1 MRFVVHVRLIAV
13 SIALFSLA
21 ALANPAWANSGPDNK
36 YCQVGNH
43 PTFGDHDGPAA
54 LPQACIYTAESAT
67 PSGGKVVNVK
77 AGGDL
82 QSAFNSVQCGDTI
95 TIDPGATLVGTFH
108 LNGNKCDANHWIT
121 IRTSAPDSSLP
132 PEGTRLTPCYA
143 GVASLPGR
151 PDYSCSKAQRVIP
164 QISSPKTMPAIQLR
178 DGASHIRFVGLEIT
192 RNAET
197 GFIGPLIG
205 VEKDYQA
212 NNIIVDRS
220 WVHGSKQDDTASA
233 IDFDGITYG
242 AVIDSYL
249 SDFHCVYHGN
259 GCTDAHAVGGGNSTN
274 AGGPY
279 KIVNNYIEASGEN
292 IMFGGGHATAT
303 PADIEIRRNHMYK
316 PMIWMKGQQGYVGGK
331 NGNPFAVLN
340 LSELKN
346 AQRVL
351 FEGNVMENSWGG
363 FTQNGAVILLTPKSQ
378 YNKSKKQGVC
388 PDCQVTDITI
398 RYSRASHSGRG
409 IAIAAGLTGEPKGKY
424 QAKAAGRYSI
434 HDVTMDDID
443 ADKYHGG
450 GSLFEILNTWPKNG
464 LNSILI
470 EHVTAFGD
478 PSSSMLFITNPTNLP
493 KIPDVGFTNNLLLAG
508 RYPIWSAGGDNP
520 CANSVYPKANL
531 DNCFASYAFT
541 TNGIIGSPDQ
551 YPPSK
556 WPANNMFPANPQ
568 AVQFVNYNGGNGG
581 DYHLLSSSPYRNAGS
596 DGKDLGADI
605 DSILADTDGVE

>member
-1 MRFVVHVRLIAV
+1 MRSPAFAIAILVFTFCIARLEPVWASAV
-13 SIALFSLA
+13 
-21 ALANPAWANSGPDNK
+21 PDNR

-43 PTFGDHDGPAA
+43 AIFGKSDGPAA

-67 PSGGKVVNVK
+67 PSPGKVISVQVGN
-77 AGGDL
+77 DL
-82 QSAFNSVQCGDTI
+82 QAALNAAKCGDTI
-95 TIDPGATLVGTFH
+95 SIDPSAMLVGTFH
-108 LNGNKCDANHWIT
+108 LNANTCDDNHWIT

-151 PDYSCSKAQRVIP
+151 PTYSCSKAQRVIP
-164 QISSPKTMPAIQLR
+164 QISSPQISPAFQLR
-178 DGASHIRFVGLEIT
+178 DGANHYRLIGLEIT
-192 RNAET
+192 RNPGT
-197 GFIGPLIG
+197 GFIGPLVG
-205 VEKDYQA
+205 VEKDDQA

-220 WVHGSKQDDTASA
+220 WVHGSMQDDTETAVGL
-233 IDFDGITYG
+233 DGMTFA

-249 SDFHCVYHGN
+249 SDFHCTSHTGA
-259 GCTDAHAVGGGNSTN
+259 CSDAHAVAGGTGDQP
-274 AGGPY
+274 GGPY

-292 IMFGGGHATAT
+292 VMFGGGQATTT
-303 PADIEIRRNHMYK
+303 PSDIEIRRNHMYK
-316 PMIWMKGQQGYVGGK
+316 PLIWRKGQQGFVGGK
-331 NGNPFAVLN
+331 DGRPFAVLN

-363 FTQNGAVILLTPKSQ
+363 FSQNGAVILLTPKSQ
-378 YNKSKKQGVC
+378 YNKSKHAGVC

-398 RYSRASHSGRG
+398 RYSRSSHSGRG

-424 QAKAAGRYSI
+424 QAKAAARYSI
-434 HDVTMDDID
+434 HDITMDDID
-443 ADKYHGG
+443 AAKYNGG
-450 GSLFEILNTWPKNG
+450 GGLFQIFNTWPKNG

-478 PSSSMLFITNPTNLP
+478 PSSSMLVITNPTNLP
-493 KIPDVGFTNNLLLAG
+493 KMPDVGFANNLLLSG
-508 RYPIWSAGGDNP
+508 QYPIWNDGGGNP
-520 CANSVYPKANL
+520 CANSSYPKQNL

-541 TNGIIGSPDQ
+541 KNGIISAPQQ

-556 WPANNMFPANPQ
+556 WPANNMFPADP
-568 AVQFVNYNGGNGG
+568 AGVQFVNYNGGDGG
-581 DYHLLSSSPYRNAGS
+581 DYHLLSSSPYKNTGS

-605 DSILADTDGVE
+605 DTVLLDTEGVE

>member
-1 MRFVVHVRLIAV
+1 MRSAVFFVAILVFASCIA
-13 SIALFSLA
+13 
-21 ALANPAWANSGPDNK
+21 PPQQAWASSGPDNK
-36 YCQVGNH
+36 YCQAGNH
-43 PTFGDHDGPAA
+43 PTFGDHDGPAT

-67 PSGGKVVNVK
+67 PSSGKTISVK
-77 AGGDL
+77 AGADF
-82 QSAFNSVQCGDTI
+82 QSAINSAQCGDTI
-95 TIDPGATLVGTFH
+95 SIDPSATLVGIFH
-108 LNGNKCDANHWIT
+108 LNANKCDASHWIT

-151 PDYSCSKAQRVIP
+151 PDYSCSKPQRVIP
-164 QISSPKTMPAIQLR
+164 QISSPKTSPAFQLQN
-178 DGASHIRFVGLEIT
+178 GASHYRLIGLEIT
-192 RNAET
+192 RNAGT

-233 IDFDGITYG
+233 IGLDGMTFAAI
-242 AVIDSYL
+242 IDSYL
-249 SDFHCVYHGN
+249 SDFHCTYKSP
-259 GCTDAHAVGGGNSTN
+259 GCTDAHAVGGGNSEQP
-274 AGGPY
+274 GGPY
-279 KIVNNYIEASGEN
+279 KIVNNYLEASGEN
-292 IMFGGGHATAT
+292 IMFGGGHATTT

-378 YNKSKKQGVC
+378 YSPRQHVGVC

-398 RYSRASHSGRG
+398 RYSRTSHSGKG

-424 QAKAAGRYSI
+424 QAKAAARYSI
-434 HDVTMDDID
+434 HDITMDDIE

-450 GSLFEILNTWPKNG
+450 GGLFEILNTWPKNG
-464 LNSILI
+464 LNSVLI

-478 PSSSMLFITNPTNLP
+478 PGSSMLFIANPTNLP
-493 KIPDVGFTNNLLLAG
+493 KIPNIGFTNNLLLSG
-508 RYPIWSAGGDNP
+508 RYPIWNDGGDNP
-520 CANSVYPKANL
+520 CANSVYPKQNL

-541 TNGIIGSPDQ
+541 TNGIISDPEQ

-556 WPANNMFPANPQ
+556 WPANNMFPANPD
-568 AVQFVNYNGGNGG
+568 AVQFVNYDGGNGG
-581 DYHLLSSSPYRNAGS
+581 DYHLLSSSPYKNAGS

-605 DSILADTDGVE
+605 DTILADTDGVE

>member
-1 MRFVVHVRLIAV
+1 MRSAISLLAV
-13 SIALFSLA
+13 LVFASCIVPPQS
-21 ALANPAWANSGPDNK
+21 AWASSGPDNK
-36 YCQVGNH
+36 YCQAGNH
-43 PTFGDHDGPAA
+43 PIFGDHDGPAT
-54 LPQACIYTAESAT
+54 LPQSCIYTAESAT
-67 PSGGKVVNVK
+67 PSPGKIISVR

-82 QSAFNSVQCGDTI
+82 QSALNSAQCGDTI
-95 TIDPGATLVGTFH
+95 SIDPSTTLVGIFH
-108 LNGNKCDANHWIT
+108 LNANQCDANHWIT
-121 IRTSAPDSSLP
+121 IRTAAPDSSLP

-151 PDYSCSKAQRVIP
+151 PDYSCSKPQRVIP
-164 QISSPKTMPAIQLR
+164 QISSPKTSPAFQLQN
-178 DGASHIRFVGLEIT
+178 GASHYRLIGLEIT
-192 RNAET
+192 RNAGT

-233 IDFDGITYG
+233 ISVDGMTFA

-249 SDFHCVYHGN
+249 SDFHCTYQSG
-259 GCTDAHAVGGGNSTN
+259 GCTDAHAVGGGNSEQ

-279 KIVNNYIEASGEN
+279 KIVNNYLEASGEN
-292 IMFGGGHATAT
+292 ILFGGGHATTT

-316 PMIWMKGQQGYVGGK
+316 PMIWMKGQPGYVGGK

-363 FTQNGAVILLTPKSQ
+363 FTQKGAVILLTPKSQ
-378 YNKSKKQGVC
+378 YSKAKHAGVC
-388 PDCQVTDITI
+388 PDCQVTDVTI
-398 RYSRASHSGRG
+398 RYSRTSHSGRG

-424 QAKAAGRYSI
+424 QAKAAARYSI
-434 HDVTMDDID
+434 HDITMDDIE
-443 ADKYHGG
+443 AAKYDGG
-450 GSLFEILNTWPKNG
+450 GSLFQILNTWPKNG

-478 PSSSMLFITNPTNLP
+478 PGSSLLFIANPTNLP
-493 KIPDVGFTNNLLLAG
+493 KIPNVGFTNNLLLAG
-508 RYPIWSAGGDNP
+508 RYPIWNDGGGNP
-520 CANSVYPKANL
+520 CANSVYPKQNL
-531 DNCFASYAFT
+531 DNCFASYAFS
-541 TNGIIGSPDQ
+541 TNGIISDPEQ
-551 YPPSK
+551 YPPST
-556 WPANNMFPANPQ
+556 WPAKNMFPASPE

-581 DYHLLSSSPYRNAGS
+581 DYHLLSSSPYKNAGS

-605 DSILADTDGVE
+605 DTILSDTDGVE